1 MKKKKGTKPTSTS
14 SSSSADLRKSLL
26 SRVLKSDP
34 TMRAL
39 MWLAEHGK
47 DARSDAAHADSGA
60 IDYERIIQLMQNVSD
75 LLILSITAYIEN
87 IHTYIH
93 TYIHSV

>member
-1 MKKKKGTKPTSTS
+1 MKKKKGTKPTSS
-14 SSSSADLRKSLL
+14 SSSSDLRKSLL

-75 LLILSITAYIEN
+75 LLILSIAVYP
-87 IHTYIH
+87 YIH
-93 TYIHSV
+93 

>member
-1 MKKKKGTKPTSTS
+1 MKKKKGTTPTS
-14 SSSSADLRKSLL
+14 SSSAADLRKSLL

-47 DARSDAAHADSGA
+47 DARSDADSGA

-75 LLILSITAYIEN
+75 LLILSITVYP
-87 IHTYIH
+87 YIH
-93 TYIHSV
+93 

>member
-1 MKKKKGTKPTSTS
+1 MKKKKGTKPTSS
-14 SSSSADLRKSLL
+14 SSAADLRKSLL

-39 MWLAEHGK
+39 MWLAEHVK

-75 LLILSITAYIEN
+75 LLILSITVYP
-87 IHTYIH
+87 YIH
-93 TYIHSV
+93 

>member
-1 MKKKKGTKPTSTS
+1 MKKKKGTKPTSS
-14 SSSSADLRKSLL
+14 SSSSDLRKSLL

-75 LLILSITAYIEN
+75 LLILSITVYP
-87 IHTYIH
+87 YIH
-93 TYIHSV
+93 

>member
-1 MKKKKGTKPTSTS
+1 MKKKMKGTKPTS
-14 SSSSADLRKSLL
+14 SSSAADLKKSLL

-47 DARSDAAHADSGA
+47 DARSDADHADSGA

-75 LLILSITAYIEN
+75 LLILSIAVYP
-87 IHTYIH
+87 YIH
-93 TYIHSV
+93 